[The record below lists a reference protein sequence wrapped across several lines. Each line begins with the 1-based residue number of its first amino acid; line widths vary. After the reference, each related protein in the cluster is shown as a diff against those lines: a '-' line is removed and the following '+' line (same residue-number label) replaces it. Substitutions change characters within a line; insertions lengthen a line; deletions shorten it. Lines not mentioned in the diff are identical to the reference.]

1 MLRRL
6 TLHRSRL
13 RQKAGNRPGT
23 PTRILAN
30 AATKR
35 RGFTLI
41 ELLVV
46 IAIIAILIALLVPAV
61 QKVREAAARTQCGN
75 NLKQIGLG
83 IHNCN
88 DTFKILPTGGQHWSL
103 PPTYT
108 ALGQPAD
115 PKDQRA
121 GWLFQLLPFVEQD
134 NVYKGGGQ
142 PTIELAQAQ
151 AIRSVIPIYFCPSR
165 RSPRV
170 FTQATNWYPPT
181 IAGTHAMCDYGAS
194 IANNS
199 ETNGFLQ
206 HTFRHIT
213 NGVPGPPRFPPIRLN
228 DLIDGTSNVLVAGDK
243 RLAVNRLNNFQG
255 EDNEGYT
262 SGWDHDI
269 YRRTDR
275 TPLPDCIYIN
285 NTATPGCLDSNRFG
299 SSHPAG
305 FMAVLGDASVRMIS
319 YSIRATTFN
328 NLGNRY
334 DGNVL
339 GNDF

>member
-6 TLHRSRL
+6 CF
-13 RQKAGNRPGT
+13 
-23 PTRILAN
+23 
-30 AATKR
+30 R

-83 IHNCN
+83 IHNHN
-88 DTFKILPTGGQHWSL
+88 DTFKLLPTGGQHWSL
-103 PPTYT
+103 PPTYLPIGPIGST
-108 ALGQPAD
+108 GSPNVPIEGVAGPAL
-115 PKDQRA
+115 QRA

-134 NVYKGGGQ
+134 NVYKGGGKTMI
-142 PTIELAQAQ
+142 PDAQAQ
-151 AIRSVIPIYFCPSR
+151 AIAAVIPIYFCPSR

-170 FTQATNWYPPT
+170 FSQATNWYPPA
-181 IAGTHAMCDYGAS
+181 IAGTHAQCDYGAS

-199 ETNGFLQ
+199 STNGFLQ
-206 HTFRHIT
+206 RTFNHNMGDGNLGTPNR
-213 NGVPGPPRFPPIRLN
+213 PPIRLN
-228 DLIDGTSNVLVAGDK
+228 DLIDGTSNVLLAGDK
-243 RLAVNRLNNFQG
+243 RIPIDRLSGFQG

-262 SGWDHDI
+262 SGWDHDT
-269 YRRTDR
+269 YRRTDLL
-275 TPLPDCIYIN
+275 PLPDCN
-285 NTATPGCLDSNRFG
+285 ASNTAGCADSQRFG
-299 SSHPAG
+299 SSHTSG

-319 YSIRATTFN
+319 YSITATTFN

-334 DGNVL
+334 DGNPL